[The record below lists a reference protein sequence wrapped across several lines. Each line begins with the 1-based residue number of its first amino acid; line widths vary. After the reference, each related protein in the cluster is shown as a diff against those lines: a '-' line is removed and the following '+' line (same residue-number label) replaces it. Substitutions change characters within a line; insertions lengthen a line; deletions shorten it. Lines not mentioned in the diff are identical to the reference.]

1 MYEHQTKFSGNLHA
15 LRGLAAL
22 SVVFYHATAMHG
34 TDPGSLTIVKQFGA
48 GVTLFFIL
56 SGFSLSLSNFDKI
69 SAPNWLNGYV
79 LKRVAR
85 IAPVWYC
92 FIAITLIL
100 HYFRYDK
107 IYDWGEILYSLVPYF
122 NIVEGKTIGF
132 VWAGWTIGVEV
143 MFYTLFP
150 LLLVTFR
157 DSLKAWTITLVIFL
171 GLSLSLSDYAGAGA
185 SVESIHHS
193 FPKHAFIFIAGC
205 TFFFYVRKAV
215 SSGRETLLAYLMLAV
230 SLTAFVMWY
239 KIVQRSF
246 VVPGEWKIPIRALAL
261 GGLTV
266 FLYINPN
273 LGGKPRFNL
282 HNAFTKFLGDKSYTI
297 YLAHPMMVS
306 ILRPFYKKT
315 LFPNIENATVAFL
328 IFCAAIIACTFV
340 LATIVS
346 QFVEAP
352 LYAKGRQYAAR
363 ITSAGGDVS
372 KSTSKTVEIDQ

>member
-22 SVVFYHATAMHG
+22 SVVFFHATAMHK

-85 IAPVWYC
+85 IAPVWYS
-92 FIAITLIL
+92 FIAITMVY
-100 HYFRYDK
+100 HYFRYDR

-122 NIVEGKTIGF
+122 NIVEGKTNGF

-150 LLLVTFR
+150 LFLVTFR

-171 GLSLSLSDYAGAGA
+171 GLSMSLSDYAGAGA
-185 SVESIHHS
+185 SVEFIRHS

-205 TFFFYVRKAV
+205 TLFFYVRKAV

-239 KIVQRSF
+239 KIVQRSL
-246 VVPGEWKIPIRALAL
+246 VISGEWKIPIRALAL

-273 LGGKPRFNL
+273 LGG
-282 HNAFTKFLGDKSYTI
+282 
-297 YLAHPMMVS
+297 
-306 ILRPFYKKT
+306 
-315 LFPNIENATVAFL
+315 E
-328 IFCAAIIACTFV
+328 AA
-340 LATIVS
+340 L
-346 QFVEAP
+346 
-352 LYAKGRQYAAR
+352 
-363 ITSAGGDVS
+363 
-372 KSTSKTVEIDQ
+372 